1 MLCILSWKLFWQVGR
16 NILDYRSM
24 LLKIIEIF
32 SFLVSVD
39 SIFFGVWLAE
49 PVAVGI
55 LRCELENGLKDG
67 FP

>member
-39 SIFFGVWLAE
+39 SILFVMWLAE
-49 PVAVGI
+49 PAW
-55 LRCELENGLKDG
+55 LCESWDTNYKMD
-67 FP
+67 